1 MSKKRGTS
9 NAPIVLG
16 IVGGVL
22 GLPAAL
28 CSGACAA
35 AVESMDE
42 VAAAGITEFYL
53 YGALIVSFLLIVISC
68 FTKKFPMVSG
78 LLMLVCT
85 IAGFVLFIVTMN
97 ILGIIA
103 MVLTLIGSIL
113 ALVQKK
119 EIIE

>member
-22 GLPAAL
+22 GLPSAL

-42 VAAAGITEFYL
+42 VGAAGVTEFYL
-53 YGALIVSFLLIVISC
+53 YGALIVSLLLIVISC
-68 FTKKFPMVSG
+68 FTKKFPIVSG
-78 LLMLVCT
+78 LLMILCT
-85 IAGFVLFIVTMN
+85 IAGFVLFGVTMN